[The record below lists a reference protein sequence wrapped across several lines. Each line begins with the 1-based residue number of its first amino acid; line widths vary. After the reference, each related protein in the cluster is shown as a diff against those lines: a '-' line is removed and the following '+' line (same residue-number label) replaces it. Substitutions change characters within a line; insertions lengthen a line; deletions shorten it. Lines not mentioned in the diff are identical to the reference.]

1 MSSMTD
7 VIFLLLI
14 FFMVTSTIIFPAAV
28 EVNLPQSG
36 ETTQL
41 KPVTEVYI
49 DSINNYYIV
58 IDRNDSTGLLSHPLE
73 VEPEQLQARLTQIQ
87 QQDSLRAIALYADRK
102 VEYGQVVS
110 VLDMAARSGLKMVL
124 ATRAAD
130 VPAGSSQ
137 NVELPQRR

>member
-1 MSSMTD
+1 MTD

-87 QQDSLRAIALYADRK
+87 QQDSYA
-102 VEYGQVVS
+102 
-110 VLDMAARSGLKMVL
+110 
-124 ATRAAD
+124 
-130 VPAGSSQ
+130 P
-137 NVELPQRR
+137 